1 MHSTAFSEPG
11 IQTMVCFYFAWA
23 LFYLYY
29 WMYYISSLYSAI
41 DFRQPVPA
49 LFSRPHHL
57 IVCIYGLCTYA
68 YKFIGWSLPTHSPL
82 PSLWGLTVCPCF
94 YVSASI
100 SIWMVFLNSK
110 LTAILCVSGMILP
123 LEERKVQTLGLT
135 ALSHNG
141 MKRCVRASESR
152 AVLLWLDLR
161 VNKKDPNFCIFKCWL
176 NSNLA

>member
-68 YKFIGWSLPTHSPL
+68 YKFIGWSLLPPPPSPL
-82 PSLWGLTVCPCF
+82 SSLPSEVWYSVWCF
-94 YVSASI
+94 YVSGQWRSETI
-100 SIWMVFLNSK
+100 KWKIPEVNDSH
-110 LTAILCVSGMILP
+110 ILSCM
-123 LEERKVQTLGLT
+123 
-135 ALSHNG
+135 
-141 MKRCVRASESR
+141 
-152 AVLLWLDLR
+152 LLW
-161 VNKKDPNFCIFKCWL
+161 
-176 NSNLA
+176 SNVVKSYTVLSVPPGTWIIPFSSLSTL